1 MIFKINKFLE
11 NIIRKNI
18 FNLNIKMVKGKK
30 NTKKAG
36 DSSSS
41 KKRVIN
47 YKSKENNS
55 SSVDQSP
62 KMDETN
68 YNFTITVYKLSNG
81 QYSLYNNSDSNLISN
96 NINNFSDYLNKE
108 AQNIISNENS
118 NSIINIQIPLKKY
131 NESKDDHPVNY
142 SLNFKN
148 KNFESKLR
156 AKTEKNY
163 RNSKNMKNLGKE
175 GKDAIS
181 YKTYCDIECGPS
193 ILPKKKYCD
202 FTGLTS
208 NYNELHTGIRYYNSQ
223 IYKMSQ
229 NIPQPIKDQYLN
241 IRKALIRLK

>member
-1 MIFKINKFLE
+1 MG
-11 NIIRKNI
+11 
-18 FNLNIKMVKGKK
+18 KGKK
-30 NTKKAG
+30 
-36 DSSSS
+36 SS
-41 KKRVIN
+41 KKAEHSNSSKKKVGSS
-47 YKSKENNS
+47 KSKDNIS
-55 SSVDQSP
+55 SF
-62 KMDETN
+62 DEIKDDSKKVNESN
-68 YNFTITVYKLSNG
+68 YNFTITVYKLNNG
-81 QYSLYNNSDSNLISN
+81 QYSLYNNSTSNLISN
-96 NINNFSDYLNKE
+96 NTINNFQNYLN
-108 AQNIISNENS
+108 QNEIPKDD
-118 NSIINIQIPLKKY
+118 INNKSEIKDFNVQIPIPKI
-131 NESKDDHPVNY
+131 NVTKDDHPVNY

-181 YKTYCDIECGPS
+181 YKIYCDIEAGPS
-193 ILPKKKYCD
+193 ILPKRKYCD

>member
-1 MIFKINKFLE
+1 MGKGRKSMKKFEEINSSKKKINK
-11 NIIRKNI
+11 
-18 FNLNIKMVKGKK
+18 
-30 NTKKAG
+30 
-36 DSSSS
+36 S
-41 KKRVIN
+41 
-47 YKSKENNS
+47 KSKENNS
-55 SSVDQSP
+55 SF
-62 KMDETN
+62 DEIKTESKKLN
-68 YNFTITVYKLSNG
+68 ESNNNFTITVYKLNNG
-81 QYSLYNNSDSNLISN
+81 LFSLYNKNPTSNLISN
-96 NINNFSDYLNKE
+96 NINNCLNQNILN
-108 AQNIISNENS
+108 QNIISNDN
-118 NSIINIQIPLKKY
+118 NNINIQIPIPKF
-131 NESKDDHPVNY
+131 NDIKDDHPVNY

-181 YKTYCDIECGPS
+181 YKIYCDIEAGPS

>member
-1 MIFKINKFLE
+1 MG
-11 NIIRKNI
+11 
-18 FNLNIKMVKGKK
+18 KGKK
-30 NTKKAG
+30 
-36 DSSSS
+36 SS
-41 KKRVIN
+41 KKAEHSNSSKKKVGSS
-47 YKSKENNS
+47 KSKDNIS
-55 SSVDQSP
+55 SF
-62 KMDETN
+62 DEIKDDSKKVNESN
-68 YNFTITVYKLSNG
+68 YNFTITVYKLNNG
-81 QYSLYNNSDSNLISN
+81 QYSLYNNSTTNLISN
-96 NINNFSDYLNKE
+96 NINNFQNYLNQSGIPKDE
-108 AQNIISNENS
+108 SNNKSE
-118 NSIINIQIPLKKY
+118 IRDINIQIPIPKL
-131 NESKDDHPVNY
+131 NENRDDHPVNY

-181 YKTYCDIECGPS
+181 YKIYCDIEAGPS
-193 ILPKKKYCD
+193 ILPKRKYCD

>member
-1 MIFKINKFLE
+1 MG
-11 NIIRKNI
+11 
-18 FNLNIKMVKGKK
+18 KGKK
-30 NTKKAG
+30 SLKKLEQTN
-36 DSSSS
+36 SS
-41 KKRVIN
+41 KKRVRN
-47 YKSKENNS
+47 SKFKDNNS
-55 SSVDQSP
+55 SF
-62 KMDETN
+62 DEIKDDSKNMKDSN

-81 QYSLYNNSDSNLISN
+81 QYSLYNNSTSNLLSN
-96 NINNFSDYLNKE
+96 NINNFSNYLN
-108 AQNIISNENS
+108 QNVISND
-118 NSIINIQIPLKKY
+118 INNNKSETKEIKIQIPLTKFNDKK
-131 NESKDDHPVNY
+131 EDHPVNY

-175 GKDAIS
+175 GKDALS
-181 YKTYCDIECGPS
+181 YKIYCDIEAGPS
-193 ILPKKKYCD
+193 ILPKRKYCD

>member
-1 MIFKINKFLE
+1 
-11 NIIRKNI
+11 
-18 FNLNIKMVKGKK
+18 MVKGKK
-30 NTKKAG
+30 NIKKFENRI
-36 DSSSS
+36 SS
-41 KKRVIN
+41 KKKLIQLN
-47 YKSKENNS
+47 NETNNS
-55 SSVDQSP
+55 NEEINNNDEKMNQS
-62 KMDETN
+62 N
-68 YNFTITVYKLSNG
+68 YNFTITVYKLENG
-81 QYSLYNNSDSNLISN
+81 QYSLYNNSTSNLISN
-96 NINNFSDYLNKE
+96 NNFNINSF
-108 AQNIISNENS
+108 QNYTHPNLISNTN
-118 NSIINIQIPLKKY
+118 IDIQIPIKVTNFNENAKKD
-131 NESKDDHPVNY
+131 NHPVNY

-163 RNSKNMKNLGKE
+163 RNSKNMKNLGKD

-181 YKTYCDIECGPS
+181 YKLYCDIEAGPS

>member
-1 MIFKINKFLE
+1 MG
-11 NIIRKNI
+11 
-18 FNLNIKMVKGKK
+18 KGKK
-30 NTKKAG
+30 
-36 DSSSS
+36 SS
-41 KKRVIN
+41 KKAEHSNSSKKKVGSS
-47 YKSKENNS
+47 KSKDNIS
-55 SSVDQSP
+55 SF
-62 KMDETN
+62 DEIKDDSKKVNESN
-68 YNFTITVYKLSNG
+68 YNFTITVYKLNNG
-81 QYSLYNNSDSNLISN
+81 QYSLYNNSTSNLIAN
-96 NINNFSDYLNKE
+96 NTINNFQNYLN
-108 AQNIISNENS
+108 QNEIPKDDSNNKSEIKDFNV
-118 NSIINIQIPLKKY
+118 QIPIPKI
-131 NESKDDHPVNY
+131 NVTKDDHPVNY

-181 YKTYCDIECGPS
+181 YKIYCDIEAGPS
-193 ILPKKKYCD
+193 ILPKRKYCD

>member
-1 MIFKINKFLE
+1 MG
-11 NIIRKNI
+11 
-18 FNLNIKMVKGKK
+18 KGKK
-30 NTKKAG
+30 
-36 DSSSS
+36 SS
-41 KKRVIN
+41 KKAEHSNSSKKKVGSS
-47 YKSKENNS
+47 KSKDNIS
-55 SSVDQSP
+55 SF
-62 KMDETN
+62 DEIKDDSKKVNESN
-68 YNFTITVYKLSNG
+68 YNFTITVYKLNNG
-81 QYSLYNNSDSNLISN
+81 QYSLYNNSTSNLLSN
-96 NINNFSDYLNKE
+96 NINNFQNYLN
-108 AQNIISNENS
+108 QNEIPKDDSNNKSEIKDFNV
-118 NSIINIQIPLKKY
+118 QIPIPKI
-131 NESKDDHPVNY
+131 NVTKDDHPVNY

-181 YKTYCDIECGPS
+181 YKIYCDIEAGPS
-193 ILPKKKYCD
+193 ILPKRKYCD

>member
-1 MIFKINKFLE
+1 MG
-11 NIIRKNI
+11 
-18 FNLNIKMVKGKK
+18 KGKK
-30 NTKKAG
+30 SSKKYEH
-36 DSSSS
+36 SSSS
-41 KKRVIN
+41 KKKIGSS
-47 YKSKENNS
+47 KSKDNNS
-55 SSVDQSP
+55 SF
-62 KMDETN
+62 DEIKEN
-68 YNFTITVYKLSNG
+68 SKKVNESNNNFIITVYKLNNG
-81 QYSLYNNSDSNLISN
+81 QYSLYNNSTSNLISN
-96 NINNFSDYLNKE
+96 NINNFQNYLNQSGIPKDE
-108 AQNIISNENS
+108 SNNKSE
-118 NSIINIQIPLKKY
+118 IRDFNIQIPIPKL
-131 NESKDDHPVNY
+131 NENKDDHPVNY

-181 YKTYCDIECGPS
+181 YKIYCDIEAGPS
-193 ILPKKKYCD
+193 ILPKRKYCD